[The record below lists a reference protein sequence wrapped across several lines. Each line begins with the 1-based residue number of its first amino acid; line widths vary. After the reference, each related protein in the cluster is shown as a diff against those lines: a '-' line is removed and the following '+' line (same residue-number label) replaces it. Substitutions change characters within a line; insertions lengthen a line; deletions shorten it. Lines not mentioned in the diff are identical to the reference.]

1 VPIVDWSEYKRQ
13 RDAALLH
20 GYRLG
25 HDPAYAAAEKDR
37 QRRDRARRK
46 ALEDR
51 LQQALDV
58 APEVGDQVQLCI
70 PRHPHDGATGTVKAI
85 KVDHACAQVLATLD
99 LKPKPR
105 TTTLPAWAKRI
116 RRGREGAMP
125 GREADPLGVAKLS
138 PIVVRLEGIP
148 VQCLRPV
155 RLWSV
160 ELAASADVHPAPHD
174 EHTSP

>member
-1 VPIVDWSEYKRQ
+1 MPIDFDELRRHRQ
-13 RDAALLH
+13 LHALH

-37 QRRDRARRK
+37 QRRDRARRQ

-51 LQQALDV
+51 LQQLLAI

-70 PRHPHDGATGTVKAI
+70 PRHPHDGAIGIVVSI
-85 KVDHACAQVLATLD
+85 KVDHPLAQVLATLD

-148 VQCLRPV
+148 VQALRPA
-155 RLWSV
+155 RLSSV

-174 EHTSP
+174 ERTSP